1 MFVNKLQRRL
11 DIFAYG
17 LLINYVRFRPG
28 SIDQIQMA
36 SFGYEP
42 KNIQISDL
50 KRCSIKFSCFDHL
63 KLFSDKQ
70 AKNTHPSMKGSG

>member
-17 LLINYVRFRPG
+17 FLINYARFRPG

-50 KRCSIKFSCFDHL
+50 RGAQSNFHAS
-63 KLFSDKQ
+63 
-70 AKNTHPSMKGSG
+70 TT